1 MCSRN
6 DYENGRKP
14 VKPGCRNRKKKKRL
28 CREMDPF
35 RNTVMMMMM
44 MMQLLIRKLKMMR
57 NFVAHTFR
65 EQDFAGFLIFV
76 RNTRVEKF
84 RRGWIIRE

>member
-6 DYENGRKP
+6 DYENGR
-14 VKPGCRNRKKKKRL
+14 KPGCRNRKKKKRL

-35 RNTVMMMMM
+35 RNTVMMMMMM

-76 RNTRVEKF
+76 RNIRVEKF